1 MCYYLKERSE
11 KNVLK
16 KNKALKKSSEEKE
29 RSEENEA
36 DLFFAVTFTLVKYS
50 GRRRA

>member
-1 MCYYLKERSE
+1 MCYYLKERSDEKERFNEKINALIE
-11 KNVLK
+11 KNVLMK
-16 KNKALKKSSEEKE
+16 
-29 RSEENEA
+29 NEA